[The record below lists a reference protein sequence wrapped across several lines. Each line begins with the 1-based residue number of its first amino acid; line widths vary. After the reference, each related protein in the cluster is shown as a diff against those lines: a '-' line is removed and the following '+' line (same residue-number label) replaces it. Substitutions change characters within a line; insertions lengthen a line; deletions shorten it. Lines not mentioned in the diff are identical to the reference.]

1 MGKTLHK
8 EDKKSKKDKKD
19 KKEKKERSSS
29 EDSGSADEVA
39 ANPEVSTPVVKPN
52 LQIFVSGIPY
62 EATVDMLKEYFNQ
75 GDNKSLSQNIIEI
88 KLPLYQDSGKC
99 RGFAHV
105 EFRDQKTYD

>member
-8 EDKKSKKDKKD
+8 EKKDKKD
-19 KKEKKERSSS
+19 KKHKKEKKERSSS
-29 EDSGSADEVA
+29 EESASEKQTSASPEVA
-39 ANPEVSTPVVKPN
+39 APVIKPN

-62 EATVDMLKEYFNQ
+62 EANTDMMRDFFNQ
-75 GDNKSLSQNIIEI
+75 GENKTLSSSITEI

-105 EFRDQKTYD
+105 EFKDQKTYD